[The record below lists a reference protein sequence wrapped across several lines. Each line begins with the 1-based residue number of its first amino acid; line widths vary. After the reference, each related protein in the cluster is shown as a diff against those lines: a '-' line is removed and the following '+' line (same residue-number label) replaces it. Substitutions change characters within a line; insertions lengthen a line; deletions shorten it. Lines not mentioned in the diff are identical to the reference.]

1 MALGSTHH
9 HTYYA
14 LLRLTDLTMTYYG
27 FLWLQVLEEIAS
39 SDKCNVGGIL
49 LDDDTKEVGQ

>member
-1 MALGSTHH
+1 M
-9 HTYYA
+9 TYYG
-14 LLRLTDLTMTYYG
+14 LLIVTMAYYG

>member
-1 MALGSTHH
+1 MALGSAHH

-14 LLRLTDLTMTYYG
+14 LLIVTMTYYG